1 MGVTE
6 PRRVDIEIGELVLTG
21 FARIDHDL
29 VTQVFR
35 RELHRL
41 VQEHGVPVAGDTDLA
56 VDLLRDLPPLP
67 ATASPHRLGTALARA
82 VHTGLTR
89 GGAGPAGATDRGRK
103 T

>member
-1 MGVTE
+1 MGVTDAG
-6 PRRVDIEIGELVLTG
+6 RVDIEIGELVLTG
-21 FARIDHDL
+21 FDHLDHT
-29 VTQVFR
+29 VVAEVFR

-41 VQEHGVPVAGDTDLA
+41 VREHGVPVAGDTGLA
-56 VDLLRDLPPLP
+56 VDLVHGLPPLP

-89 GGAGPAGATDRGRK
+89 GGAGPDRATDRGRR

>member
-1 MGVTE
+1 MGVTDSG
-6 PRRVDIEIGELVLTG
+6 RVDIEIGELVLTG
-21 FARIDHDL
+21 FDHLDHDL
-29 VTQVFR
+29 VTEVFR

-41 VQEHGVPVAGDTDLA
+41 VQDRGVPVAGDTDLA
-56 VDLLRDLPPLP
+56 VDLVRDLPPLP

-89 GGAGPAGATDRGRK
+89 GGAGPDRAADRGRR